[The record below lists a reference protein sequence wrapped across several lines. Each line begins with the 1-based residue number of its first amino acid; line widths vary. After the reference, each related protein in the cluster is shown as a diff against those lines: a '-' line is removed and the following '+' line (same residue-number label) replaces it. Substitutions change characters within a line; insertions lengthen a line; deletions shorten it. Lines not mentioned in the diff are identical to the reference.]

1 MTDREDD
8 RALASR
14 FGEAYLPLLTAT
26 AALASFT
33 MLVAGTSI
41 GIAVPHVMGT
51 FGVGQDKAQLMA
63 TAFYIAMTT
72 SQLLNFWVV
81 AVIGQRRAFALNL
94 LLFVGA
100 SIMGAAA
107 DEFGVVVFA
116 RVVQGI
122 AAGLIQTQTMLAIF
136 QAFPK
141 ERRGTAMG
149 IYAAGLV
156 LAIGVGPALGGA
168 VVELFGWR
176 YIFAAPLPLV
186 AIAFVAGLLVLPT
199 ETADNLPKFDWL
211 GYAILIVALYC
222 VMTGLAEGQ
231 RRGWSSDFI
240 VALFAGAVCS
250 AGLFVFLQLSRA
262 TSLLDLGLFRYRDFL
277 SSAMVGFAVGMGNF
291 GTIYAVPVFAQ
302 IVQGLTPLDAGLL
315 MLPASL
321 IVVCLLP
328 AIGRLADTVSPRLG
342 IVVGLLLF
350 AAGTFPMAIAD
361 TNTPF
366 FHIVLFV
373 VFMRLGMSVNLPFV
387 TRTALSSLPADK
399 LEVGAGA
406 LNFFRQLGASLG
418 TAVWVVFLE
427 IRTQFHSDALAA
439 TQSSANQASME
450 LLAGVRRLLTEI
462 GLAAGEY
469 QSGALHFLGQVV
481 HAQASAFGFRD
492 GFLVLCIGF
501 LVAIVPALMMRHRRP
516 FQ

>member
-1 MTDREDD
+1 MKDREDD
-8 RALASR
+8 RALAAR
-14 FGEAYLPLLTAT
+14 FGAAYLPLLTAT

-41 GIAVPHVMGT
+41 GVAVPHVMGT

-107 DEFGVVVFA
+107 EEFGVVVFA
-116 RVVQGI
+116 RVVQGV

-136 QAFPK
+136 QVFPP

-156 LAIGVGPALGGA
+156 LAIGIGPALGGA

-186 AIAFVAGLLVLPT
+186 ALAFVAGLLVMPT

-240 VALFAGAVCS
+240 VAHFAGAVCA
-250 AGLFVFLQLSRA
+250 AGLFVFLQLSRV
-262 TSLLDLGLFRYRDFL
+262 TKLLDFRLFRYRDFL

-302 IVQGLTPLDAGLL
+302 IVQGLHTARCWIAHAAGLADCRL
-315 MLPASL
+315 FSPGDR
-321 IVVCLLP
+321 P
-328 AIGRLADTVSPRLG
+328 IGGYHSAP
-342 IVVGLLLF
+342 VG
-350 AAGTFPMAIAD
+350 
-361 TNTPF
+361 
-366 FHIVLFV
+366 
-373 VFMRLGMSVNLPFV
+373 
-387 TRTALSSLPADK
+387 
-399 LEVGAGA
+399 
-406 LNFFRQLGASLG
+406 
-418 TAVWVVFLE
+418 
-427 IRTQFHSDALAA
+427 
-439 TQSSANQASME
+439 
-450 LLAGVRRLLTEI
+450 
-462 GLAAGEY
+462 Y
-469 QSGALHFLGQVV
+469 
-481 HAQASAFGFRD
+481 
-492 GFLVLCIGF
+492 
-501 LVAIVPALMMRHRRP
+501 HRRP
-516 FQ
+516 LAVCRGNISHGFR

>member
-33 MLVAGTSI
+33 MMVAGTSI
-41 GIAVPHVMGT
+41 GITVPHVMGT

-72 SQLLNFWVV
+72 SQLLNIWVV

-122 AAGLIQTQTMLAIF
+122 AAGLIQTQTTLAIF
-136 QAFPK
+136 QVFPK

-156 LAIGVGPALGGA
+156 LA
-168 VVELFGWR
+168 
-176 YIFAAPLPLV
+176 
-186 AIAFVAGLLVLPT
+186 
-199 ETADNLPKFDWL
+199 
-211 GYAILIVALYC
+211 
-222 VMTGLAEGQ
+222 
-231 RRGWSSDFI
+231 
-240 VALFAGAVCS
+240 
-250 AGLFVFLQLSRA
+250 
-262 TSLLDLGLFRYRDFL
+262 
-277 SSAMVGFAVGMGNF
+277 
-291 GTIYAVPVFAQ
+291 
-302 IVQGLTPLDAGLL
+302 
-315 MLPASL
+315 
-321 IVVCLLP
+321 
-328 AIGRLADTVSPRLG
+328 
-342 IVVGLLLF
+342 
-350 AAGTFPMAIAD
+350 
-361 TNTPF
+361 
-366 FHIVLFV
+366 
-373 VFMRLGMSVNLPFV
+373 
-387 TRTALSSLPADK
+387 
-399 LEVGAGA
+399 
-406 LNFFRQLGASLG
+406 
-418 TAVWVVFLE
+418 

-450 LLAGVRRLLTEI
+450 LLAGVRRLLAEI
-462 GLAAGEY
+462 GLAAGDY
-469 QSGALHFLGQVV
+469 QPGVLHFLGQVV
-481 HAQASAFGFRD
+481 HAQASALGFRD

-516 FQ
+516 SQ